1 MEPVDEEIANPHPIG
16 DVILDGDEDS
26 QVAVFENGRPTSWAL
41 QFKKWRV
48 YFNVPEPMPPTS
60 VNDEVEPQPEPG
72 GERALDDTTACKG
85 KKRTS
90 EDAGFEL
97 N

>member
-41 QFKKWRV
+41 QFKKWRA

>member
-26 QVAVFENGRPTSWAL
+26 QVAVLENGRPTSWAL
-41 QFKKWRV
+41 QFKKWRA

>member
-1 MEPVDEEIANPHPIG
+1 MVMKTHRLLSLKMAGLPHG
-16 DVILDGDEDS
+16 HC
-26 QVAVFENGRPTSWAL
+26 N
-41 QFKKWRV
+41 FKKWRV
-48 YFNVPEPMPPTS
+48 YFNVPEPLPPTS
-60 VNDEVEPQPEPG
+60 VNAEIEPQHEPG
-72 GERALDDTTACKG
+72 EEDTLNDTTVCKG

>member
-1 MEPVDEEIANPHPIG
+1 MEPVDEEIANPHPVG

-41 QFKKWRV
+41 QFKKWRA

>member
-16 DVILDGDEDS
+16 DIILDGDEDS

-48 YFNVPEPMPPTS
+48 YFNVPEP
-60 VNDEVEPQPEPG
+60 
-72 GERALDDTTACKG
+72 
-85 KKRTS
+85 
-90 EDAGFEL
+90 
-97 N
+97 

>member
-41 QFKKWRV
+41 QFKKWRA
-48 YFNVPEPMPPTS
+48 YFNVPMPPTS